1 MILKRGIEK
10 FLQEQYPQLRERF
23 HKLADGQQPRV
34 LFITCSDSRIVPSL
48 ITQTGPGDLF
58 VIRNAGNLVPPY
70 AAAAG
75 SGESGSLEY
84 AVSVLKVSDI
94 VVCGH
99 SDCGAMKAVVAP
111 DSLDSLPEVKNW
123 LRLASPTQEAIRN
136 RESDDRV
143 EFAIAHNVKT
153 QLENLKTH
161 PCVAA
166 RLEQGDLWLH
176 GWIYHIASGQIDVLK
191 QTQEAVAITG

>member
-1 MILKRGIEK
+1 MILKQGIEK
-10 FLQEQYPQLRERF
+10 FRQEQYPQLRERF
-23 HKLADGQQPRV
+23 HKLANGQEPRV

-48 ITQTGPGDLF
+48 ITQTGPGELF

-84 AVSVLKVSDI
+84 AVSVLKVTDI

-99 SDCGAMKAVVAP
+99 SDCGAMKAVVSP
-111 DSLDSLPEVKNW
+111 KVLDSLPEVRNW
-123 LRLASPTQEAIRN
+123 LRLATPTRQAVLA
-136 RESDDRV
+136 REGDDRV

-161 PCVAA
+161 PCVSA
-166 RLEQGDLWLH
+166 RLKEGDLWLH

-191 QTQEAVAITG
+191 QTREAVAITG